1 MLQYSYL
8 QVMDFLTT
16 IAFLMN
22 GVQEANP
29 IVRAALRYAP
39 DPLMGLLFVKLVALG
54 LGLYC
59 WKMQKQRLL
68 TRMNLFLAVVVAWN
82 VTSMIVNSVPL
93 LT

>member
-22 GVQEANP
+22 GVQEGNP

-39 DPLMGLLFVKLVALG
+39 DPLIGLILVKVVAIG
-54 LGLYC
+54 LGCYC
-59 WKMQKQRLL
+59 WWAGKQRLL
-68 TRMNLFLAVVVAWN
+68 TRMNILFAVVVAWN
-82 VTSMIVNSVPL
+82 VATLILNSASL
-93 LT
+93 RA

>member
-68 TRMNLFLAVVVAWN
+68 TRMNLFFAVVVAWN

>member
-1 MLQYSYL
+1 
-8 QVMDFLTT
+8 
-16 IAFLMN
+16 MN

-39 DPLMGLLFVKLVALG
+39 DPLIGLLFVKLVALG

-68 TRMNLFLAVVVAWN
+68 TRMNLFFAVVVAWN